1 MEIEN
6 NALADQILFE
16 DEEEFSQ
23 TSDAAGSS
31 VEELID
37 KELEGAEYYFTETSF
52 DTASQTLRSIL
63 ADHAPIKN
71 YPDSLKKLM
80 CFHYVYPIYKTRS
93 KISWPPALGYL
104 IIAFAGG
111 WIGDFFVSLY
121 VKSGLILRSIS
132 LGISLGA
139 VILFGYAAAA
149 TLTTIATYLRCK
161 EARTLFQNGAQYVG
175 QGNCVYNGKTK
186 EGLDRFSASVH
197 LPFTP
202 LSVWNLIKQAADPF
216 DLVQESLEDMIE
228 KDLGSGILFS
238 VLCVGA
244 ALWLLLATLSKY
256 SISLIDFLWFFW

>member
-6 NALADQILFE
+6 NALENQILFE

-23 TSDAAGSS
+23 TSGVSRPSA
-31 VEELID
+31 EELID
-37 KELEGAEYYFTETSF
+37 KELDGAEYYFTETSF

-80 CFHYVYPIYKTRS
+80 CFHYVYPIYKIRS

-104 IIAFAGG
+104 IIALAGG

-121 VKSGLILRSIS
+121 VKSGLILRFIS
-132 LGISLGA
+132 LGISVGA

-149 TLTTIATYLRCK
+149 MLTTIATYLSCK
-161 EARTLFQNGAQYVG
+161 EARTLFKSRAKYTG
-175 QGNCVYNGKTK
+175 QGNCVYNGKSK
-186 EGLDRFSASVH
+186 EGLDQFSASVH
-197 LPFTP
+197 PPFTP
-202 LSVWNLIKQAADPF
+202 LSVWDLIKEAADPF
-216 DLVQESLEDMIE
+216 DLVQESLEDMIK

-238 VLCVGA
+238 VLCVGT
-244 ALWLLLATLSKY
+244 ALCLLLSTLSKY
-256 SISLIDFLWFFW
+256 AISLIDFLWFFW